1 MLTGLIPP
9 LFPAADAE
17 YSVLAYQWIFATLA
31 TALAIGLA
39 VYLTSSDAKPDAAGP
54 SDPPTPD

>member
-1 MLTGLIPP
+1 MDLCHLLHP
-9 LFPAADAE
+9 
-17 YSVLAYQWIFATLA
+17 
-31 TALAIGLA
+31 ALAIGLA